1 MKYYC
6 NIEKLRNFSSQN
18 EQLGIVKRKSLNDSD
33 LFFQKLMNT
42 TLNLKGYVF
51 KDTSKKDIEYILKDK
66 ILLDLQKNPF
76 YEIWI
81 SDMSNICKTF
91 CDTLRQKSISFCLAT
106 RRGCRRFHIDNVPMR
121 LLVTYYGE
129 GTEWL
134 PNEAANR
141 TAFENGETNEFIIK
155 HKSAIQNINAW
166 DIAIFRG
173 GLKGL
178 LHRTPD
184 SALKH
189 PSILIR
195 LDHKSF

>member
-6 NIEKLRNFSSQN
+6 NIEKLKSFSNQN
-18 EQLGIVKRKSLNDSD
+18 EQLGIVKRKSLHGSD
-33 LFFQKLMNT
+33 LFFKKLMKT

-51 KDTSKKDIEYILKDK
+51 RDTCKKDIEYILKEK
-66 ILLDLQKNPF
+66 ILIDLQKNPF

-81 SDMSNICKTF
+81 TDMSNICKIF
-91 CDTLRQKSISFCLAT
+91 CDTLGRKSISFCIAT

-134 PNEAANR
+134 PNKAANLI
-141 TAFENGETNEFIIK
+141 AFENGQTNEFIIK
-155 HKSAIQNINAW
+155 DKSALQHINTW

-173 GLKGL
+173 GKKGL

-189 PSILIR
+189 PSILMR
-195 LDHKSF
+195 LDHESF

>member
-66 ILLDLQKNPF
+66 ILLELQKNPF

-91 CDTLRQKSISFCLAT
+91 CNTLRQKSISFLSCNKT
-106 RRGCRRFHIDNVPMR
+106 
-121 LLVTYYGE
+121 
-129 GTEWL
+129 WL
-134 PNEAANR
+134 
-141 TAFENGETNEFIIK
+141 
-155 HKSAIQNINAW
+155 S
-166 DIAIFRG
+166 
-173 GLKGL
+173 
-178 LHRTPD
+178 
-184 SALKH
+184 
-189 PSILIR
+189 
-195 LDHKSF
+195 SFSY

>member
-42 TLNLKGYVF
+42 TLNLKGCVF

-66 ILLDLQKNPF
+66 ILLELQKNPF

-106 RRGCRRFHIDNVPMR
+106 RRGCRRF
-121 LLVTYYGE
+121 LY
-129 GTEWL
+129 
-134 PNEAANR
+134 
-141 TAFENGETNEFIIK
+141 
-155 HKSAIQNINAW
+155 
-166 DIAIFRG
+166 
-173 GLKGL
+173 
-178 LHRTPD
+178 
-184 SALKH
+184 
-189 PSILIR
+189 
-195 LDHKSF
+195 